1 MTSLQKKVRMRLGSG
16 LGLACVLT
24 LTSLAGSG
32 SICAYAQASPSKV
45 QAQRAAEDWL
55 ALVDAGRYSE
65 CYDRASQSFR
75 AAVTR
80 AEWIQAVTAAR
91 GTAGR
96 LVSRRLVR
104 ATETRNPPQGPP
116 GDYVVLQYQSSFTN
130 LRSASETIVP
140 VRERDGQWR
149 VSTYTVR

>member
-1 MTSLQKKVRMRLGSG
+1 MRLRSG
-16 LGLACVLT
+16 LVLACVLIF
-24 LTSLAGSG
+24 TSLAGSG
-32 SICAYAQASPSKV
+32 TSRAYAQASPAKA

-55 ALVDAGRYSE
+55 ALVDAGRYGES
-65 CYDRASQSFR
+65 YDRASQSFR

-80 AEWIQAVTAAR
+80 TEWVNAATSAR
-91 GTAGR
+91 ATAGR

-130 LRSASETIVP
+130 LRSASETVVP
-140 VRERDGQWR
+140 VLERDGAWR